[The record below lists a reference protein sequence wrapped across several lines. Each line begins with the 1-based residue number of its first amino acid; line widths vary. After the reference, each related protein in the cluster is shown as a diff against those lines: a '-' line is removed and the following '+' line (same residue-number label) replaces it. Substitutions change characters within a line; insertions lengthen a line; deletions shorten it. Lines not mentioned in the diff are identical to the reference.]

1 MTSVEDR
8 MLRTDIYRFIS
19 DEEGAVTV
27 DWVVLTAAIVG
38 MVVAV
43 FGIITQQSVTVGAN
57 TVDTTLRNAAAY
69 SPGFG
74 SWTRSGAGGS
84 QAEET
89 PPGG

>member
-8 MLRTDIYRFIS
+8 MLRTKINRFLAN
-19 DEEGAVTV
+19 EEGAVTV

-43 FGIITQQSVTVGAN
+43 FGIITRQSVTVGAN
-57 TVDTTLRNAAAY
+57 TVDSSLRNAAAY

-74 SWTRSGAGGS
+74 TWTRSGSGNS
-84 QAEET
+84 QADNT